1 MFSVFFGD
9 ADPVTDFASAKATE
23 TWRFPAFFH
32 GLLDAGIYPPPSAYE
47 CWFVSTAL
55 DDDAFGRIAEALPAA
70 ARAAAQATA

>member
-9 ADPVTDFASAKATE
+9 DTVTDFTSAKATE

-47 CWFVSTAL
+47 TWFVSTAL
-55 DDDAFGRIAEALPAA
+55 DDEAFDRIAAALPGAA
-70 ARAAAQATA
+70 KAAAQASA